1 MRSGALL
8 WFSGCVALLLAA
20 ALFTSS
26 SDRQGASLSVAT
38 GATDGLPQQIHS
50 VELGKHY
57 SFAGEELPMKNFDVR
72 ERLDREFLVNSYYH
86 SNTLL
91 SIKMAYRHFPAIE
104 KILAE
109 EGLPD
114 DLKYLAVAESSLL
127 NAGSHAGAEGVWQF
141 LEGTGKEYGLEI
153 NDEVDERYHLEKSTR
168 AACQMFRKLHERFGS
183 WTLSATAYN
192 MGASRLAQTI
202 EQQRSNSF
210 FDLNLSSET
219 NRYLFR
225 IVAIKE
231 ILSRPADFGFY
242 LERSQ
247 LYPPLEK
254 YKTIEVNGP
263 VDNWG
268 DFAKEHGTTYRLL
281 KVYNPWLHS
290 HKLTNKEKKTY
301 EVRVAK

>member
-141 LEGTGKEYGLEI
+141 
-153 NDEVDERYHLEKSTR
+153 
-168 AACQMFRKLHERFGS
+168 
-183 WTLSATAYN
+183 
-192 MGASRLAQTI
+192 
-202 EQQRSNSF
+202 
-210 FDLNLSSET
+210 
-219 NRYLFR
+219 
-225 IVAIKE
+225 
-231 ILSRPADFGFY
+231 
-242 LERSQ
+242 
-247 LYPPLEK
+247 
-254 YKTIEVNGP
+254 
-263 VDNWG
+263 
-268 DFAKEHGTTYRLL
+268 
-281 KVYNPWLHS
+281 
-290 HKLTNKEKKTY
+290 
-301 EVRVAK
+301 